1 MEFLKSEGFSPSVIS
16 AHRLCYK
23 ELVEFFSASGQV
35 YSSEAVRG
43 KMNLPSHGKEFLHP
57 TVSTFLHASVSSF

>member
-1 MEFLKSEGFSPSVIS
+1 MKTATILNCTPNVRQNIRGVFMSK
-16 AHRLCYK
+16 
-23 ELVEFFSASGQV
+23 
-35 YSSEAVRG
+35 YSFEEKCEAVQRVRG